1 MYGIHIAR
9 CDGSSFMYHQ
19 PCQRCKYTTSV
30 DIEKRVEKKKEEVFT
45 RVEYSTGREG
55 EGVVAGGWV
64 GGGGG
69 SELIPRLPLVLRWT
83 ANTAQRRAA
92 RESSQRGTAATCCS
106 TPRTGKPHTTSSTR
120 CAKRVAG
127 TWPVSTRSRSGSRC
141 GTCWGGEKC
150 HVSWWACNVHPRPG
164 PACECDL
171 AFGPCVK
178 SCNVWQTG

>member
-1 MYGIHIAR
+1 MW
-9 CDGSSFMYHQ
+9 HQ

-30 DIEKRVEKKKEEVFT
+30 DIEKRVKKKK
-45 RVEYSTGREG
+45 RRSIHPCRIQHG
-55 EGVVAGGWV
+55 EGGE
-64 GGGGG
+64 GGGGEG
-69 SELIPRLPLVLRWT
+69 GVIPRLPLVLRWT

-106 TPRTGKPHTTSSTR
+106 TPRTGRPRTTSSTR

-141 GTCWGGEKC
+141 GTCWGGEEC

-164 PACECDL
+164 PACEYYL

-178 SCNVWQTG
+178 SCNVWLIV